1 MEIEFNIELKR
12 FKNEHRLCIDDIF
25 SALVVI
31 VGIIINFVAF
41 STTWFWFCFYSS
53 PVPCKSQVD
62 AVNQSGRH
70 PPTPIRGDSYMF
82 SLCVFIQQNVF
93 FSFQNIEPIK
103 CCCFARMKMS
113 LFIDVSF
120 ENILLRSRNRMKTWT
135 IQNFPSRNIF
145 IFMMCHLKCACLV
158 LLSHHFGISVALL
171 HFFFFPKVPK
181 HRLTPNTDYCDLFHK
196 CKWRA

>member
-93 FSFQNIEPIK
+93 FPFKISNQLNVAVLRVWK
-103 CCCFARMKMS
+103 CHFS
-113 LFIDVSF
+113 LMF
-120 ENILLRSRNRMKTWT
+120 
-135 IQNFPSRNIF
+135 
-145 IFMMCHLKCACLV
+145 HLKIFYSGQEIEWKHEQYKIFHLEIYLFLWCV
-158 LLSHHFGISVALL
+158 IWNVRVW
-171 HFFFFPKVPK
+171 FFCRITLAF
-181 HRLTPNTDYCDLFHK
+181 L
-196 CKWRA
+196 